1 MNLRDL
7 KYLLAVSEY
16 KNFTKAADYC
26 ATTQPTL
33 SNQIRKLENFLEV
46 EIFERGTHFVRVTPI
61 GQRII
66 DAAKRVVENSN
77 LIVQIAHNAH
87 LTESC
92 KLTFGSFPSIGNDLP
107 LKFVMSL
114 KQQFEQF
121 KIKHVEE
128 DVNVLVDLLSRQE
141 IDFALLPFPE
151 MHPLL
156 EGIKLFDDSF
166 YVAVPTNHAYASHT
180 SLQLGD
186 LSNQRLLF
194 LVEDQSHYRQLLNQF
209 DTSFSLSHKAE
220 EDDFR
225 AVNFEV
231 LRMMVKHGLGLAV
244 IPGTAVNRDD
254 NEIRYVPVGSS
265 DISRSIGIYWNK
277 HHTNLALLE
286 EVCTVLQSNLDA
298 ISYVSDL

>member
-66 DAAKRVVENSN
+66 DAARRVVENSN
-77 LIVQIAHNAH
+77 LIVQIAHNAQ
-87 LTESC
+87 LIESS
-92 KLTFGSFPSIGNDLP
+92 KLAFGSFPSIGNDLP
-107 LKFVMSL
+107 LKYVVSL
-114 KQQFEQF
+114 KQQFEQL
-121 KIKHVEE
+121 KIKHVED
-128 DVNVLVDLLSRQE
+128 DVDVLVDLLSRQE

-156 EGIKLFDDSF
+156 EGIKLFDDPF
-166 YVAVPTNHAYASHT
+166 YVAVPTSHAYAAHT

-209 DTSFSLSHKAE
+209 DTSFSLIHQAE

-225 AVNFEV
+225 AVNFEA
-231 LRMMVKHGLGLAV
+231 LRMMVKHGLGLAI
-244 IPGTAVNRDD
+244 IPGTAVNWDD
-254 NEIRYVPVGSS
+254 NEVRYVSLGSAV
-265 DISRSIGIYWNK
+265 INRSIGIYWNK
-277 HHTNLALLE
+277 HHANLALLE
-286 EVCTVLQSNLDA
+286 EICAVLQSSFNPHSDA
-298 ISYVSDL
+298 S

>member
-33 SNQIRKLENFLEV
+33 SNQIRKLEEFLDV

-66 DAAKRVVENSN
+66 DAAKRVIENSN
-77 LIVQIAHNAH
+77 LIVQIAHNANH
-87 LTESC
+87 SEPSR
-92 KLTFGSFPSIGNDLP
+92 LTFGSFPSLGNYIP
-107 LKFVMSL
+107 LQYIVRL
-114 KQQFEQF
+114 KQQFEQL
-121 KIKHVEE
+121 KIQHLEQ
-128 DVNVLVDLLSRQE
+128 DVDVLVDLLTRQE

-151 MHPLL
+151 MHPIL
-156 EGIKLFDDSF
+156 EGIKLFDDPF
-166 YVAVPTNHAYASHT
+166 YLAIPANHVYASYK
-180 SLQLGD
+180 SVQLSD
-186 LSNQRLLF
+186 LANQPLLF
-194 LVEDQSHYRQLLNQF
+194 LVEDESHYRQLLNQF
-209 DTSFSLSHKAE
+209 DTSFSRSHQAQ

-225 AVNFEV
+225 AVNFDA

-254 NEIRYVPVGSS
+254 SELRYVPLGSPV
-265 DISRSIGIYWNK
+265 ITRSIGVYWSKYHANP
-277 HHTNLALLE
+277 TLLE
-286 EVCTVLQSNLDA
+286 EVCTVLQLNRDTTAYRS
-298 ISYVSDL
+298 